1 LLASQGFAAQLYNSI
16 ANICL
21 LVAEENQKVGSRRPR
36 TYMGDLR
43 DEFNGYS
50 RKMNRHLIPIDEESG
65 MWDRSTTRGFRKFL
79 EQRTALICD
88 ALEDEA
94 GIRLFRR
101 EGKR

>member
-1 LLASQGFAAQLYNSI
+1 VKRGGI
-16 ANICL
+16 TI
-21 LVAEENQKVGSRRPR
+21 KKRRV
-36 TYMGDLR
+36 
-43 DEFNGYS
+43 
-50 RKMNRHLIPIDEESG
+50 
-65 MWDRSTTRGFRKFL
+65 L